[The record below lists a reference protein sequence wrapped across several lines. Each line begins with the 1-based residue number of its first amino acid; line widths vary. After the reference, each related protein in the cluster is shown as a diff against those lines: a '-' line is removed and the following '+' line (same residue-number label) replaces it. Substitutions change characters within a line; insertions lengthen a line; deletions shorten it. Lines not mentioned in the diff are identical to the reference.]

1 MADKSFSYKYFN
13 VTFPK
18 EYVAHVEINRPQK
31 LNAFFEQ
38 MWLELRDIF
47 DRLAHDASVRAIIL
61 SGAGDRA
68 FTTGLDVN
76 KASGTL
82 ATSSDSDVGRAATRL
97 RRFISTFQD
106 SISSLERCEK
116 PVIAVLHGY
125 TFGLGIDIATAT
137 DIRLCAQ
144 DTRFSVK
151 EVDIGIA
158 ADIGTLNRLPKVV
171 GSFGWVKEVSM
182 TARIFDAAEAL
193 RVGFV
198 NAVYPDKEKTI
209 AAAIELATTI
219 ASKSPIAV
227 QGTKELLNYSR
238 DRTVEEGLRYT
249 RVWSSAAVQSKDV
262 ETAILSGLQKRKP
275 TFEKL

>member
-1 MADKSFSYKYFN
+1 
-13 VTFPK
+13 
-18 EYVAHVEINRPQK
+18 
-31 LNAFFEQ
+31 

-238 DRTVEEGLRYT
+238 DRTVEEGTVCGIMNCYTVLRNTSDPSRTPVYACLEQCRCAEQRRRDRHPLWPAKT
-249 RVWSSAAVQSKDV
+249 EAY
-262 ETAILSGLQKRKP
+262 I
-275 TFEKL
+275 

>member
-1 MADKSFSYKYFN
+1 MADTPYSYKYFN
-13 VTFPK
+13 VAFPK
-18 EYVAHVEINRPQK
+18 EYVAHVEINRPEK
-31 LNAFFEQ
+31 LNAFFEA

-82 ATSSDSDVGRAATRL
+82 VTSSDSDAGRAATRL

-144 DTRFSVK
+144 NTRFSVK

-171 GSFGWVKEVSM
+171 GAFGWVKEVSM

-198 NAVYPDKEKTI
+198 NAVYPDKEKTLT
-209 AAAIELATTI
+209 AAIELATTI
-219 ASKSPIAV
+219 AAKSPIAV

-262 ETAILSGLQKRKP
+262 ETAIISGLQKRKP